1 MRHSRTLISSLTL
14 SAAVLLGAA
23 NAGAEQAFDLNALI
37 EAAKQEAPITVYDS
51 TGKIVEQAKAFSEKY
66 GVTATGVKSGA
77 PETLEIVIREAQAN
91 NVKADVVILADAPA
105 ALSQIVAKGY
115 AKSWLPTD
123 LAQDIPAIYQD
134 PLTIV
139 LAPNVWTYNTALHDS
154 CPITNIWQ
162 LTEADWKGKVAMQD
176 PVGKPSYTDWFN
188 QMSSHADKAVADAYQ
203 AQYGKPLQTD
213 EASATAAWVK
223 ALAAN
228 SPLLTDSDGAAA
240 ESIGAPDTKES
251 FVGLVSTAK
260 FRDNKDGM
268 KLGLCAGL
276 SPFSGWSYPSLGL
289 IASGT
294 KSPNTAKLFIRY
306 MMTAEGIA
314 PQAKDGKMST
324 NSTIGLPADEASGVG
339 KIKDQILSYDAST
352 GNADWEAR
360 QDWQDLWSLNYKK

>member
-1 MRHSRTLISSLTL
+1 MRLSRTLMSSLMF
-14 SAAVLLGAA
+14 SAAISLVATS
-23 NAGAEQAFDLNALI
+23 AGAEEAFDLNAVI
-37 EAAKQEAPITVYDS
+37 EAAKKEAPITVYDS

-66 GVTATGVKSGA
+66 GVKATGVKSGA

-115 AKSWLPTD
+115 AKSWLPAD
-123 LAQDIPAIYQD
+123 LAKDIPAIYQD

-154 CPITNIWQ
+154 CPIKNIWQ
-162 LTEADWKGKVAMQD
+162 LTEAEWKGKVAMQD
-176 PVGKPSYTDWFN
+176 PIGKPSYTDWFN
-188 QMSSHADKAVADAYQ
+188 QLATHADKAVADAYQ
-203 AQYGKPLQTD
+203 AQYGKPLKTD

-260 FRDNKDGM
+260 YRDNKDGM

-276 SPFSGWSYPSLGL
+276 SPFSGWTYPSLGL

-294 KSPNTAKLFIRY
+294 KSPNAAKLFIRY

-324 NSTIGLPADEASGVG
+324 NTTIGLPDNEPSGVG
-339 KIKDQILSYDAST
+339 KVRDQLLAYDAST
-352 GNADWEAR
+352 GGDDWEAR

>member
-1 MRHSRTLISSLTL
+1 MRHSRTLISSLML
-14 SAAVLLGAA
+14 SAAVLLGASH
-23 NAGAEQAFDLNALI
+23 AGAEETFNLDALI
-37 EAAKQEAPITVYDS
+37 EAAKNEAPITVYDS
-51 TGKIVEQAKAFSEKY
+51 TGKIVEQAKSFSEKY
-66 GVTATGVKSGA
+66 GVKATGVKSSA

-123 LAQDIPAIYQD
+123 LSKDIPATYQD

-139 LAPNVWTYNTALHDS
+139 LAPNVWTYNTALHDK

-162 LTEADWKGKVAMQD
+162 LTEAEWKGKVAMQD
-176 PVGKPSYTDWFN
+176 PIGKPSYTDWFN
-188 QMSSHADKAVADAYQ
+188 QLATHADTAVADAYQ
-203 AQYGKPLQTD
+203 AQYGKPLETS
-213 EASATAAWVK
+213 ETSATAAWVK
-223 ALAAN
+223 ALASN

-260 FRDNKDGM
+260 YRDNKDGM

-276 SPFSGWSYPSLGL
+276 SPFSGWTYPSLGL

-294 KSPNTAKLFIRY
+294 KSPNAAKLFIRY

-324 NSTIGLPADEASGVG
+324 NTTIGLPENEPSGVG
-339 KIKDQILSYDAST
+339 KVRNELLSYDAST
-352 GNADWEAR
+352 GAEDWEAR
-360 QDWQDLWSLNYKK
+360 QDWQDLWALNYKK